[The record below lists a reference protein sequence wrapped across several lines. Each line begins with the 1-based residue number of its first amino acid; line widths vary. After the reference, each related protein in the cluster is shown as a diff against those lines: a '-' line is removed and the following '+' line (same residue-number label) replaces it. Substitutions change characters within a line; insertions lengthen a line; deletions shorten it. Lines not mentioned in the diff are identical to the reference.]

1 MNIII
6 TFLTIIIIILIGY
19 ITKRIGIFK
28 IKDVI
33 ILNKI
38 VVNLA
43 MPCLIFYSIYTTK
56 LNLLHQLGII
66 SIVGILTSI
75 IIGLISYFIFTLMKI
90 NTQKKWALLILIMIG
105 NSGFIGFP
113 LISGIFGNT
122 GLLRAIFFNI
132 SDQIML
138 IVLYIILV
146 LRFNGKLK
154 DIVKKIVTFPI
165 LWALILSLTL
175 NLLHIQ
181 IGSIVLNTITLF
193 KNITIPLIL
202 LSLGISIKFKGIT
215 KDLNLSILSSIIK
228 LIIYPLTCLLILI
241 ILNIRGLEFKISIIE
256 ASMSSLILLLSYSI
270 EFNLDYKLTSNCIII
285 STLLSFIT
293 LPLILLI
300 L

>member
-1 MNIII
+1 
-6 TFLTIIIIILIGY
+6 
-19 ITKRIGIFK
+19 
-28 IKDVI
+28 
-33 ILNKI
+33 
-38 VVNLA
+38 
-43 MPCLIFYSIYTTK
+43 
-56 LNLLHQLGII
+56 
-66 SIVGILTSI
+66 
-75 IIGLISYFIFTLMKI
+75 
-90 NTQKKWALLILIMIG
+90 MIG

-165 LWALILSLTL
+165 LWALSLTL

-228 LIIYPLTCLLILI
+228 LIIYPLICLLILI

>member
-132 SDQIML
+132 S
-138 IVLYIILV
+138 Y
-146 LRFNGKLK
+146 
-154 DIVKKIVTFPI
+154 
-165 LWALILSLTL
+165 
-175 NLLHIQ
+175 
-181 IGSIVLNTITLF
+181 
-193 KNITIPLIL
+193 
-202 LSLGISIKFKGIT
+202 
-215 KDLNLSILSSIIK
+215 
-228 LIIYPLTCLLILI
+228 
-241 ILNIRGLEFKISIIE
+241 
-256 ASMSSLILLLSYSI
+256 
-270 EFNLDYKLTSNCIII
+270 
-285 STLLSFIT
+285 
-293 LPLILLI
+293 
-300 L
+300 